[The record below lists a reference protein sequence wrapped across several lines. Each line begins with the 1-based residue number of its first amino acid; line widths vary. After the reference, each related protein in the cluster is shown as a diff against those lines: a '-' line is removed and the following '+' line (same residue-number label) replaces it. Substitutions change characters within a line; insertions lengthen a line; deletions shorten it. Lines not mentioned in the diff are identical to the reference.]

1 MVNSIQKSGQ
11 TVAGFIQKSRRTR
24 TTVGS
29 PRICL
34 YEQVVHCDLY
44 LSQGCILRKA
54 HAKSSNHRWDN
65 ATFYPCFCHEISHT
79 ITNAHIRGKQ
89 GFFSQIDEF

>member
-1 MVNSIQKSGQ
+1 MANSIQKSGL
-11 TVAGFIQKSRRTR
+11 TMANSIQKSGL
-24 TTVGS
+24 TVAVVLVFVYTN
-29 PRICL
+29 L

-44 LSQGCILRKA
+44 LSQGRILCKA

-79 ITNAHIRGKQ
+79 ITNAHIKKTR
-89 GFFSQIDEF
+89 IL

>member
-1 MVNSIQKSGQ
+1 MANSIQKSGL
-11 TVAGFIQKSRRTR
+11 TVAGCSSSPKWIVAVPQSG
-24 TTVGS
+24 GS

-34 YEQVVHCDLY
+34 YEFIRTIHCDLY
-44 LSQGCILRKA
+44 LSQGRILCKA

-79 ITNAHIRGKQ
+79 ITNAHIKKTR
-89 GFFSQIDEF
+89 IL

>member
-1 MVNSIQKSGQ
+1 MANSIQKSGL
-11 TVAGFIQKSRRTR
+11 TVAVVLVFVYTN
-24 TTVGS
+24 
-29 PRICL
+29 L
-34 YEQVVHCDLY
+34 YEQVIHCDLY
-44 LSQGCILRKA
+44 LSQGRILCKA

-79 ITNAHIRGKQ
+79 ITNAHIREKQ

>member
-1 MVNSIQKSGQ
+1 MANSIQKSGL
-11 TVAGFIQKSRRTR
+11 TVA
-24 TTVGS
+24 VGS

-34 YEQVVHCDLY
+34 YEQVIHCNLY
-44 LSQGCILRKA
+44 LSQGCILCKA

-79 ITNAHIRGKQ
+79 ITNAHIKKTR
-89 GFFSQIDEF
+89 IL